1 MPVSDVWFILFS
13 RSYLAKIEKNK
24 RQAKEE
30 REAQFAEELRRA
42 DGKQVALKIQNDLET
57 LKAITPDSDRQALE
71 TAKDLKYL
79 QERQQLL
86 GSVLKIAITDI

>member
-1 MPVSDVWFILFS
+1 MILFS
-13 RSYLAKIEKNK
+13 RSYLSKIEKKK

-30 REAQFAEELRRA
+30 REAQYAEELRQA

-57 LKAITPDSDRQALE
+57 LKATPDSDRQALE

-86 GSVLKIAITDI
+86 GSIFLNCNH